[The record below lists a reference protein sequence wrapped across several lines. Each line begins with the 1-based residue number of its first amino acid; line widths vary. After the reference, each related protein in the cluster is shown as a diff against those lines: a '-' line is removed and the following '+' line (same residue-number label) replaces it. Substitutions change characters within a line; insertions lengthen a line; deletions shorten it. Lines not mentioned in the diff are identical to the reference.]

1 MSIPSQLRPNFE
13 PSSTYSGPLQ
23 LTYDKSVNSF
33 QLNSPSVA
41 VIGGGISGL
50 AAAHRLTELEPSW
63 PVTLFESTQRL
74 GGVIGTD
81 REDGFLIER
90 AADNFL
96 QGATAPWAVSLCERI
111 GFKNQLIPTNE
122 DLRGAKIYWN
132 GKLHSVPAGF
142 QLMAPSQLV
151 PLLTTSLLSP
161 LGKLRLICE
170 PLIREADVAEERSL
184 ASFAKRRLG
193 REAYERLVEPLVAGI
208 YTADPE
214 QLSVDAAL
222 PQMVQL
228 VREHG
233 SLYRGMRKRRE
244 RQPKSTERGA
254 RYSLF
259 VAPRDGMSS
268 LVDALSGQL
277 KTTEIRCQT
286 QVEQLRREEDSWNL
300 QTQEGRS
307 KFDAVIVSTPN
318 YVTANLLHDEL
329 PELAQELQAVEY
341 ASSAV
346 VCLAFE
352 KRQISR
358 PLGAFGC
365 VIPSA
370 AGRPILAISCASA
383 KFPDRAPAGMELFR
397 VFLGGALRPEIV
409 DLSDAEL
416 IATATSEL
424 SELLGI
430 QSAPHLARVVRW
442 PRAMP
447 QYAVGHLARLERI
460 RSQLPAS
467 GRLQL
472 AGNSFS
478 GVGIPQCVCEGEA
491 AAERIVAALKPS

>member
-1 MSIPSQLRPNFE
+1 M
-13 PSSTYSGPLQ
+13 
-23 LTYDKSVNSF
+23 
-33 QLNSPSVA
+33 
-41 VIGGGISGL
+41 
-50 AAAHRLTELEPSW
+50 
-63 PVTLFESTQRL
+63 
-74 GGVIGTD
+74 
-81 REDGFLIER
+81 
-90 AADNFL
+90 
-96 QGATAPWAVSLCERI
+96 
-111 GFKNQLIPTNE
+111 
-122 DLRGAKIYWN
+122 
-132 GKLHSVPAGF
+132 
-142 QLMAPSQLV
+142 
-151 PLLTTSLLSP
+151 
-161 LGKLRLICE
+161 
-170 PLIREADVAEERSL
+170 IREADVAEERSL

-286 QVEQLRREEDSWNL
+286 QVEHLRREEDSWNL

-478 GVGIPQCVCEGEA
+478 GVGIPQCVREGEA